1 MKLLSLAGLIVV
13 GAMVMPAPA
22 VAAPVGGDSEVQ
34 ISGGAFH
41 AQGSDTGAF
50 NANLSY
56 GYFFNPVWELGI
68 RQGINYTFRDKA
80 SDFWTATTTPFMH
93 FHLPL
98 GIFVPY
104 LGGGIGAAYNDR
116 DITGVIGPDAGVK
129 IFFNPQTFLNL
140 GYRYEYFFSKFK
152 DVDNNSNHGNHIGAI
167 GIGFVW
173 GGTRTTK

>member
-1 MKLLSLAGLIVV
+1 
-13 GAMVMPAPA
+13 MPSPA

-50 NANLSY
+50 NAELSY
-56 GYFFNPVWELGI
+56 GYFFNSAWELGV
-68 RQGINYTFRDKA
+68 RQGYNYTYFDK
-80 SDFWTATTTPFMH
+80 SRDFWTLTTTPFIH
-93 FHLPL
+93 FNLPF

-104 LGGGIGAAYNDR
+104 VGGGIGAAYNDR
-116 DITGVIGPDAGVK
+116 DFTGVIGPDAGVK
-129 IFFNPQTFLNL
+129 IFLNPQTFLKL
-140 GYRYEYFFSKFK
+140 GYRYEYFFDRFK